1 MKTIRTCDVVI
12 KYLLDAIMREEIPP
26 GGKLPSTE
34 NLAKLTGTSI
44 ISVREAVKNLA
55 CIGLVEISHGRGMF
69 LTRGLPI
76 MEDLLEARMVIESN
90 SAMKAAG
97 KLDAADREKIEQML
111 QQMEKHSKEG
121 DIEAFSTMDY
131 EFHIYISKL
140 AGSRIL
146 SKSLENIK
154 ELLYYQ
160 QSSVNRLRPG
170 IIRQSLIRHREL
182 FEALKNGDARSAAA
196 TMTQHIA
203 EVIEFWKT
211 SQPGSMKEG
220 KTMLQRRNQ

>member
-1 MKTIRTCDVVI
+1 MKTVRTCDVVI
-12 KYLLDAIMREEIPP
+12 KYLLDSIMRGEIPP
-26 GGKLPSTE
+26 GGRLPSTE

-44 ISVREAVKNLA
+44 ISAREAVKNLA

-69 LTRGLPI
+69 LTEGLPI
-76 MEDLLEARMVIESN
+76 MEDLLDARMVIESN
-90 SAMKAAG
+90 SALKAAG
-97 KLDAADREKIEQML
+97 KLDGAAREKIEQML
-111 QQMEKHSKEG
+111 QQMEDHSKAG
-121 DIEAFSTMDY
+121 DIEAFSAMDY

-146 SKSLENIK
+146 SRSLENIK

-160 QSSVNRLRPG
+160 QSSINRLRPG
-170 IIRQSLIRHREL
+170 IIKQSLIRHREL
-182 FEALKNGDARSAAA
+182 FAALKDGNARLAAS

-211 SQPGSMKEG
+211 SRSCSSKEE
-220 KTMLQRRNQ
+220 KTMLQSRKG

>member
-1 MKTIRTCDVVI
+1 MKPVRICDVVI
-12 KYLLDAIMREEIPP
+12 KYLLDSIMRGEIPL

-44 ISVREAVKNLA
+44 ISAREAMKNLA
-55 CIGLVEISHGRGMF
+55 WTGIVEICHGRGMF
-69 LTRGLPI
+69 LTEGLPI

-90 SAMKAAG
+90 SALKAAG
-97 KLDAADREKIEQML
+97 KLDGAAQEKIEQML
-111 QQMEKHSKEG
+111 QRMEEHSKEG
-121 DIEAFSTMDY
+121 DVEGFSEMDY

-146 SKSLENIK
+146 SRSLENIK

-160 QSSVNRLRPG
+160 QSSINRLRPG
-170 IIRQSLIRHREL
+170 IIKQSLIRHREL
-182 FEALKNGDARSAAA
+182 FAALKDGDAPLAAS

-211 SQPGSMKEG
+211 SQSGSAKEG
-220 KTMLQRRNQ
+220 KTMLQRRKE